1 MSGRKWRLDRRAE
14 LHWRC
19 LDDEWV
25 VFEAASGDTH
35 HLDTIAAAVLMCLEA
50 DPLDLDGLSE
60 VIASELQVPNRDDL
74 AGRLDDLLAQL
85 QGLGLVEPA
94 QP

>member
-1 MSGRKWRLDRRAE
+1 MAGRQWRLERRSK
-14 LHWRC
+14 LHWRR

-35 HLDTIAAAVLMCLEA
+35 HLDTISAAVLMCLEA

-60 VIASELQVPNRDDL
+60 VIAGELQLPNREDL
-74 AGRLDDLLAQL
+74 ASRLEGLLDQL
-85 QGLGLVEPA
+85 HRLGLIEPA
-94 QP
+94 AP

>member
-1 MSGRKWRLDRRAE
+1 MAGRQWRLDRRAE

-35 HLDTIAAAVLMCLEA
+35 HLDTISAAVLMCLEA

-60 VIASELQVPNRDDL
+60 VIASELHLPDRDDL
-74 AGRLDDLLAQL
+74 ASRLEGLLGQL
-85 QGLGLVEPA
+85 QALGLVEPA
-94 QP
+94 AP